1 MPFNEFVLIWKVWLM
16 SIRENEGG
24 GNHTKE
30 QYVAVCR
37 RVIQNIKILI
47 INDWFLFD
55 IQIFQVKDLDAM
67 VWLGPTIVS
76 TPHYERQIH
85 IRDISKP
92 YIWSPAV
99 EWLLAKPV
107 IESSSLTDFTKN
119 VPL

>member
-1 MPFNEFVLIWKVWLM
+1 M
-16 SIRENEGG
+16 SLRENEMG

-37 RVIQNIKILI
+37 WVIQNIKIFI

-55 IQIFQVKDLDAM
+55 IQMLFWVKDLHAV

-76 TPHYERQIH
+76 TPHYERQINM
-85 IRDISKP
+85 RDISKP

-107 IESSSLTDFTKN
+107 IESSNLIDFTKN
-119 VPL
+119 LPL